1 MMQMPIQGNRPL
13 INPTVCVGVT
23 AFIIGTAIGI
33 GLGVLISNNRYRGVG
48 GGIWFGKRRRRSLDD
63 NDPEDEETF
72 QIIQKINEGASKYQ

>member
-13 INPTVCVGVT
+13 INPSVCVGVT

-48 GGIWFGKRRRRSLDD
+48 GGIWFGKRRRRALED

-72 QIIQKINEGASKYQ
+72 QIIQKINDGASKYQ